1 MELILDDDDH
11 MQFYPALGDVEAAV
25 LHVVSAVSGTMQ
37 NVPTVQVHEFHSMLA
52 SSSYGLK
59 LKPPLH
65 VEGDWVLVKSYG
77 NNTIWRPSNDQQSFN
92 HDVTHKQKHKQ
103 IKQI

>member
-37 NVPTVQVHEFHSMLA
+37 NVPTVQVQPIIQTQPIDHPMFFSQSEDKFRTKESAFLIQ
-52 SSSYGLK
+52 G
-59 LKPPLH
+59 PITRR
-65 VEGDWVLVKSYG
+65 VELRAQTS
-77 NNTIWRPSNDQQSFN
+77 Q
-92 HDVTHKQKHKQ
+92 
-103 IKQI
+103 

>member
-37 NVPTVQVHEFHSMLA
+37 NVPTVQVGPYTQTQPMDHPRFL
-52 SSSYGLK
+52 
-59 LKPPLH
+59 
-65 VEGDWVLVKSYG
+65 
-77 NNTIWRPSNDQQSFN
+77 SN
-92 HDVTHKQKHKQ
+92 QKTS
-103 IKQI
+103 